1 MTLDPL
7 RVALWRFE
15 QISPL
20 LEPGL
25 TRKQRSELVLALSQR
40 DMQWPTGSLRPVTRS
55 SLYHW
60 LRLYRANPR
69 IESLLPAPR
78 TPCSKRSVIEP
89 EWVDYALALVEEE
102 PERSLYILCERIAA
116 CFSLQKPPSRSALHR
131 ALQRQRRYSLARHP
145 TMRKRRVRFAA
156 TQVHQI
162 WHGDAKAAF
171 SVRLLDGSKCE
182 VRILSLLD
190 DCSRFIL
197 AALVV
202 EGESLSA
209 AIRTFRHAVERF
221 GLPSAFYADRGSA
234 YDSDVFRQGLAL
246 LGVRRIN
253 TKPRNPS
260 AHGKIEAYHRSLH
273 RWFIKEL
280 PHQPVCDML
289 HLQQLLDAVI
299 HGLYHKHRH
308 RELKQSPAAA
318 FNNATS
324 SRQVSLQR
332 LHEAFLE
339 RHYLLPEMKTGN
351 VRLRGN
357 LFRIPSAYL
366 LPRRKLHCA
375 VDVTNTT
382 VAYLVIDNTRLVKLE
397 PAVRLAQQSPSS
409 TSRPLPAGSLSP
421 LLEMLRG
428 RTLQQAAAGFG
439 LPEVYHALA
448 QVTGRQVPQTDSE
461 AVMVA
466 DWLRRYGPFEPQAF
480 DTALNNTV
488 KMLGHGRALSSII
501 EQLTRLVDQKAK

>member
-1 MTLDPL
+1 MALDPL

-25 TRKQRSELVLALSQR
+25 SGKQRSELVLALSQR
-40 DMQWPTGSLRPVTRS
+40 DMQWPTRSLRPVTRS
-55 SLYHW
+55 TLYHW

-69 IESLLPAPR
+69 IDSLLPVPR
-78 TPCSKRSVIEP
+78 TPASKRTAMKP
-89 EWVDYALALVEEE
+89 EWVEYALGLIEQQAD
-102 PERSLYILCERIAA
+102 RSLYILSNRIAA
-116 CFSLQKPPSRSALHR
+116 RFSLETPPSRSSLHR
-131 ALQRQRRYSLARHP
+131 ALQRERRYNLARNP
-145 TMRKRRVRFAA
+145 AMRKRRVRFVA

-171 SVRLLDGSKCE
+171 SVRFMDGSKQE
-182 VRILSLLD
+182 ARVLSLLD
-190 DCSRFIL
+190 DCSRYIL
-197 AALVV
+197 AALIVK
-202 EGESLSA
+202 GESLSA
-209 AIRTFRHAVERF
+209 AVRTFRSATERF
-221 GLPSAFYADRGSA
+221 GLPEAFYADRGSA

-280 PHQPVCDML
+280 PHQPVRDIL
-289 HLQQLLDAVI
+289 HLQQLLDGVI
-299 HGLYHKHRH
+299 HGLYHTHHH

-318 FNNATS
+318 FNNAIS
-324 SRQVSLQR
+324 PRHVPLQR

-339 RHYLLPEMKTGN
+339 RHCLLPEMKTGN
-351 VRLRGN
+351 VRLAGN
-357 LFRIPSAYL
+357 LFRIPSAHL
-366 LPRRKLHCA
+366 LPRRRLTCA
-375 VDVTNTT
+375 VDVTDTT
-382 VAYLVIDNTRLVKLE
+382 VAYLVIDNAHLLKLE
-397 PAVRLAQQSPSS
+397 PAVKRAQQRLSQ
-409 TSRPLPAGSLSP
+409 TSLALPAGSLSP
-421 LLEMLRG
+421 LIEMLRG

-448 QVTGRQVPQTDSE
+448 RVTGRQVPQTDSE

-466 DWLRRYGPFEPQAF
+466 NWLRRYGPFEPQAF
-480 DTALNNTV
+480 DTALNNTL
-488 KMLGHGRALSSII
+488 KMLGHGRALSSIL
-501 EQLTRLVDQKAK
+501 EQLTRLIDQKAK